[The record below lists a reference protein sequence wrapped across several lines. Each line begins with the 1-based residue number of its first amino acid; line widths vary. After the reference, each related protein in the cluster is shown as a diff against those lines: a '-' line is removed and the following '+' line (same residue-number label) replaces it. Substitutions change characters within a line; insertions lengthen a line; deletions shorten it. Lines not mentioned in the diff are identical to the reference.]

1 MSGDWKESQIIDLTV
16 ASSSVVTTSGVAN
29 IKEYSKI
36 SMIAP
41 ALTTGSISFDVSD
54 NGTGDF
60 YRLKGSDG
68 TELKVAASTGSA
80 SFGDIP
86 ALGSVHFL
94 KLVTATQAAER
105 TIKIVCKS

>member
-1 MSGDWKESQIIDLTV
+1 MGGNWNESTVIDLTV
-16 ASSSVVTTSGVAN
+16 LSSSVVTTSDVAN
-29 IKEYSKI
+29 IKEFSKI
-36 SMIAP
+36 GLIAP

-54 NGTGDF
+54 GSGGDF

-80 SFGDIP
+80 GFADIP
-86 ALGSVHFL
+86 ALAPIPYV

-105 TIKIVCKS
+105 AFKVICKS